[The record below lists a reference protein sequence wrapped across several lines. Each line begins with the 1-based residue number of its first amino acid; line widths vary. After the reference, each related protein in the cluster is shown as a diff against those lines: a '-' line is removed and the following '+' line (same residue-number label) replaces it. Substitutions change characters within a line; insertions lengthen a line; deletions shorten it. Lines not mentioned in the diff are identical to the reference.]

1 MDDFGRCQF
10 CASTGC
16 VCGSRSSS
24 LGWVWCTCA
33 VPEPAAFITA
43 AFWIGAVRVRVL
55 NSAHV
60 KTVAPE
66 ELQAE
71 ADRAAQHAAWALF
84 LLVHPGV
91 ARLPV
96 QNRRS
101 VAPVRL

>member
-43 AFWIGAVRVRVL
+43 AFWIGAVRVHVL

-66 ELQAE
+66 ELQGE

-84 LLVHPGV
+84 SLVHPGV